1 MISSIV
7 RRPLMMLLFA
17 VAYSLASPANYV
29 TSKSS
34 TTSYPGPAVTILKQI
49 NQLNDDGS
57 YTFGFEASDGSFRVE
72 NMDVNGYMTGK
83 YGYIDSYGK
92 AQETEY
98 AAGKM
103 SGQSVGF
110 QTRGTLLSD
119 AVRNSQ
125 ALPIIRTSTKSVEQK
140 AIDYEY
146 TSVDDDE
153 DGFPDSSP
161 ARDINYNAGV
171 VRISSPAKAT
181 YDIQPTVVRVA
192 NPHTSPLL
200 DVSVVAPVRKNKEAG
215 TVRFV
220 SSAKNSYEN
229 PSTAIR
235 VADPYDAAVSDI
247 RVLTP
252 TKTVSQVAM
261 SNVRVPVRN
270 SSRRTNN
277 VVRLIDQNDDA
288 YVKNNNVRVT
298 APTRIS
304 YDQAPA
310 AIRAV
315 NRETATYDSFP
326 IVKQTV
332 EPSKTIKEVAQVA
345 VPVVRLASSGYGKSS
360 GRSTSRLDEFLRSL
374 KTNNRNSDNE
384 YNAYQSGSSDLIIQ
398 NDFESQEVFQSVQ
411 DFQPIQDDAIS
422 VDSFGFTRII

>member
-1 MISSIV
+1 MNPIV
-7 RRPLMMLLFA
+7 LFLA
-17 VAYSLASPANYV
+17 CTLAFSVASPTDYAS
-29 TSKSS
+29 SKS
-34 TTSYPGPAVTILKQI
+34 TTSSDTEPAVSILKQI
-49 NQLNDDGS
+49 NQMNDDGS
-57 YTFGFEASDGSFRVE
+57 YTFGFEASDGSFRIE
-72 NMDVNGYMTGK
+72 NMDANGYMTGK
-83 YGYIDSYGK
+83 YGYIDANGK
-92 AQETEY
+92 LQETEY

-252 TKTVSQVAM
+252 TKTVSQVAIP
-261 SNVRVPVRN
+261 NVRVPVRS

-288 YVKNNNVRVT
+288 YVKKNNVRVT

>member
-1 MISSIV
+1 MNPIV
-7 RRPLMMLLFA
+7 LFLA
-17 VAYSLASPANYV
+17 CTLAFSVASPTDYAS
-29 TSKSS
+29 SKS
-34 TTSYPGPAVTILKQI
+34 TTSSDTEPAVSILKQI
-49 NQLNDDGS
+49 NQMNDDGS
-57 YTFGFEASDGSFRVE
+57 YTFGFEASDGSFRIE
-72 NMDVNGYMTGK
+72 NMDANGYMTGK
-83 YGYIDSYGK
+83 YGYIDANGK
-92 AQETEY
+92 LQETEY

-125 ALPIIRTSTKSVEQK
+125 ALPIIRSSTKSVEQK

-181 YDIQPTVVRVA
+181 YDIQPTVVHVA

-252 TKTVSQVAM
+252 TKTVSQVAIP
-261 SNVRVPVRN
+261 NVRVPVRS

-360 GRSTSRLDEFLRSL
+360 GRSTGRLDEFLRSL
-374 KTNNRNSDNE
+374 KTNNRNSGNS

-398 NDFESQEVFQSVQ
+398 NDFESQEVFQIAQ

-422 VDSFGFTRII
+422 VDSFGLTRII

>member
-1 MISSIV
+1 M
-7 RRPLMMLLFA
+7 A
-17 VAYSLASPANYV
+17 
-29 TSKSS
+29 
-34 TTSYPGPAVTILKQI
+34 
-49 NQLNDDGS
+49 
-57 YTFGFEASDGSFRVE
+57 
-72 NMDVNGYMTGK
+72 
-83 YGYIDSYGK
+83 
-92 AQETEY
+92 
-98 AAGKM
+98 
-103 SGQSVGF
+103 VGF

-125 ALPIIRTSTKSVEQK
+125 ALPIIRSSTKSVEQK

-181 YDIQPTVVRVA
+181 YDIQPTVVHVA

-252 TKTVSQVAM
+252 TKTVSQVAIP
-261 SNVRVPVRN
+261 NVRVPVRS

-288 YVKNNNVRVT
+288 YVKKNNVRVT

-360 GRSTSRLDEFLRSL
+360 GRSTGRLDEFLRSL
-374 KTNNRNSDNE
+374 KTNNRNSGNS

-398 NDFESQEVFQSVQ
+398 NDFESQEVFQIAQ

-422 VDSFGFTRII
+422 VDSFGLTRII

>member
-1 MISSIV
+1 MNPIV
-7 RRPLMMLLFA
+7 LFLA
-17 VAYSLASPANYV
+17 CTLAFSVASPTDYAS
-29 TSKSS
+29 SKS
-34 TTSYPGPAVTILKQI
+34 TTSSDTEPAVSILKQI
-49 NQLNDDGS
+49 NQMNDDGS
-57 YTFGFEASDGSFRVE
+57 YTFGFEASDGSFRIE
-72 NMDVNGYMTGK
+72 NMDANGYMTGK
-83 YGYIDSYGK
+83 YGYIDANGK
-92 AQETEY
+92 LQETEY

-171 VRISSPAKAT
+171 VRISSPAKAS

-220 SSAKNSYEN
+220 SSAKNSHEN

-310 AIRAV
+310 AIRAL

-384 YNAYQSGSSDLIIQ
+384 YNAYQSGNSDLIIQ

>member
-1 MISSIV
+1 MNPIV
-7 RRPLMMLLFA
+7 LFLA
-17 VAYSLASPANYV
+17 CTLAFSVASPTDYAS
-29 TSKSS
+29 SKS
-34 TTSYPGPAVTILKQI
+34 TTSSDTEPAVSILKQI
-49 NQLNDDGS
+49 NQMNDDGS
-57 YTFGFEASDGSFRVE
+57 YTFGFEASDGSFRIE
-72 NMDVNGYMTGK
+72 NMDANGYMTGK
-83 YGYIDSYGK
+83 YGYIDANGK
-92 AQETEY
+92 LQETEY

-125 ALPIIRTSTKSVEQK
+125 ALPIIRSSTKSVEQK

-161 ARDINYNAGV
+161 AREINYNTGV
-171 VRISSPAKAT
+171 VRISSPAKAS
-181 YDIQPTVVRVA
+181 YDIQPTVVHVA

-200 DVSVVAPVRKNKEAG
+200 DVSVVAPARKNKEAG
-215 TVRFV
+215 TVRFI

-360 GRSTSRLDEFLRSL
+360 GRSTGRLDEFLRSL
-374 KTNNRNSDNE
+374 KTNNRNSGNS

-398 NDFESQEVFQSVQ
+398 NDFESQEVFQIAQ

-422 VDSFGFTRII
+422 VDSFGLTRII